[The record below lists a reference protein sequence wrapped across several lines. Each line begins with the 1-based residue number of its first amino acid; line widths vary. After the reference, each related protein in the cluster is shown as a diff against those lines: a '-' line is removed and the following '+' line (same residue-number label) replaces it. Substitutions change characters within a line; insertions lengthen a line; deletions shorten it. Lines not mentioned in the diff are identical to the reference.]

1 MIAQLRQ
8 VRKTNKGESDNAITE
23 RDELRT
29 QCTALQAEVGALQ
42 HQLRNF
48 TANDE
53 TVAALRNEIG
63 QVTGSLAA
71 SERALESTRRALAQ
85 LEKDS
90 YDKNAELEVT
100 RSDIMLIRQELD
112 RRQIEVTNLK
122 EAIHQVESER
132 DFYVSRAQRELA
144 EKVEAARL
152 QSETDRTELQAQL
165 VQQLEEERARRV
177 KLEETAQDHELF
189 HRKAELDFNKEKKKM
204 QRTLE
209 NALAQLNNSQQ
220 QVIDRML
227 VANLIVQYFKRR
239 RLVFSLNWLLVY

>member
-1 MIAQLRQ
+1 VIAQLRQ
-8 VRKTNKGESDNAITE
+8 VRKTSKGESDNAITE

-29 QCTALQAEVGALQ
+29 QCTGLQSEVATLQ

-53 TVAALRNEIG
+53 AVAALRGELS
-63 QVTGSLAA
+63 QATASPSA
-71 SERALESTRRALAQ
+71 SERTLESTRRTLAQ

-90 YDKNAELEVT
+90 YDKSAELEVT

-112 RRQIEVTNLK
+112 RRQIEVSNLK

-144 EKVEAARL
+144 EKVEAARQ
-152 QSETDRTELQAQL
+152 QSESDRTALQAQL
-165 VQQLEEERARRV
+165 MQQLEEERARRV
-177 KLEETAQDHELF
+177 KLEESAQDHELF

-239 RLVFSLNWLLVY
+239 R